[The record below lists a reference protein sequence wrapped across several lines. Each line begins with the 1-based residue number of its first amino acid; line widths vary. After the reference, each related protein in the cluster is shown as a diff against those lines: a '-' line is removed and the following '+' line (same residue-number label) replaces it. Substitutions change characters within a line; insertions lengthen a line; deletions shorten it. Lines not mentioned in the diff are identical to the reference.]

1 MTYLATNFAE
11 LRSRLS
17 LFSQR
22 RLKARAEG
30 ASSHQE
36 GFFSQRLSFG
46 LFSEELLLSASVLF
60 LPILYMTAALAL
72 LSGVGLGRWVFPTGL
87 LLWGAAVVMLHRK
100 ERWQRLLTTLLL
112 FLAVFVLVVWATR
125 FTLDSG
131 WDSRAYHAKAILFL
145 LEGVNPY
152 QYPAHW
158 ETYSYPAAHWLLSA
172 SFILWTQSFEA
183 SFAFTPIAA
192 LAAFLCA
199 RRFLATLP
207 HLPLFWRN
215 VLAFLL
221 VANPIVTWSF
231 FSHHNDGLLASTLLS
246 VFLAMLCFVS
256 EDRVQGRTT
265 RRRTALY
272 VAALLV
278 LLINIKFTGL
288 VYGGILGL
296 TALAYGVRRGA
307 SRRTLLRLAGLGS
320 GAAILGVALFGFFPY
335 VTNVAIHKNPFYPAV
350 QFDEE
355 GNRNDVLISSLT
367 GKEFYDKSSYEKWWI
382 SLFSKAGRNDWHP
395 VSLPPFSSLHPS
407 SFLLTFG
414 PLFSGSWLLCLS
426 LVFFVQYRGAWIVLA
441 GVMASVLFTS
451 VSFHF
456 RLTPQNWWLPIFL
469 LVFLLASYEKP
480 SLLSRAQ
487 RAVVFVVVACLS
499 YVSFQ
504 SLKFYGSPAIE
515 VSRIVRQAEK
525 QGGWFVVAS
534 GMPLGLHDE
543 YFVNYYK
550 SGLSGVRLPVLSE
563 CPKKAEQRR
572 LFFRL
577 VLCRP

>member
-1 MTYLATNFAE
+1 MMMGSSWSVT
-11 LRSRLS
+11 
-17 LFSQR
+17 R
-22 RLKARAEG
+22 RLNQTMERA
-30 ASSHQE
+30 
-36 GFFSQRLSFG
+36 QR

-60 LPILYMTAALAL
+60 LPVLYMTAALAL
-72 LSGVGLGRWVFPTGL
+72 LSGVGLLGTGFGRWVFPTGI
-87 LLWGAAVVMLHRK
+87 LLWGVAVVMLHRK
-100 ERWQRLLTTLLL
+100 ERWQRTAAALLL
-112 FLAVFVLVVWATR
+112 FLAVFALAAFLLSFVLDR
-125 FTLDSG
+125 G
-131 WDSRAYHAKAILFL
+131 WDSRVYHTEALLSL

-152 QYPAHW
+152 QYPARW
-158 ETYSYPAAHWLLSA
+158 VAYTYPAAHWLLSA

-207 HLPLFWRN
+207 NLSRRWRN
-215 VLAFLL
+215 LLAFLL
-221 VANPIVTWSF
+221 AANPIVMWSF
-231 FSHHNDGLLASTLLS
+231 FSHHNDGLLVSTLLS
-246 VFLAMLCFVS
+246 VFLTMLCFVIDDGAQS
-256 EDRVQGRTT
+256 RTT
-265 RRRTALY
+265 RMRTAVY
-272 VAALLV
+272 VVALLV
-278 LLINIKFTGL
+278 LLINLKFTGL
-288 VYGGILGL
+288 VYGGVLGL
-296 TALAYGVRRGA
+296 TALAYGIRRGA
-307 SRRTLLRLAGLGS
+307 SRKTLLRLAGLGS

-335 VTNVAIHKNPFYPAV
+335 ATNVAIHKNPFYPAV
-350 QFDEE
+350 QFDEQ
-355 GNRNDVLISSLT
+355 GNRVDVVSSHT

-382 SLFSKAGRNDWHP
+382 SLFSKKGRNNWDP
-395 VSLPPFSSLHPS
+395 VPLPPFSSLHPS

-426 LVFFVQYRGAWIVLA
+426 LVFFVRYRGAWIVLT
-441 GVMASVLFTS
+441 GVMVSVLSTS

-504 SLKFYGSPAIE
+504 SLKFYGSSAIE

-563 CPKKAEQRR
+563 CPKKAKKRR

-577 VLCRP
+577 ALCRP